1 MLQELLFWGE
11 ESPYGDRLARHAHT
25 NLLMVRLAEELPPVL
40 QGSAFDRATRDRQG
54 QAVVGGVLWDTII
67 PDHPR
72 TNGAPAC
79 PLCGGT
85 GNLINAVGQ
94 PEDTRRT
101 A

>member
-11 ESPYGDRLARHAHT
+11 ESPYRDRLTLHART

-40 QGSAFDRATRDRQG
+40 QGSAFDKATRDARG
-54 QAVVGGVLWDTII
+54 RAVVGGVLWDTIT
-67 PDHPR
+67 PDHPQR
-72 TNGAPAC
+72 NGAPAC

-85 GNLINAVGQ
+85 GDLTNAVGR
-94 PEDTRRT
+94 PADTRRL